1 MPIDDKIGAAKRI
14 DALLRTILTAAQLR
28 LRYRITVD
36 PPLPEE
42 RDWERPIILVEF
54 SGTDA
59 EVLLERN
66 AELLR
71 ALEHV
76 AQEMLRLGPD
86 EHEKVSF
93 DALGHRAMRIEE
105 LRLAARVAAERVRKT
120 GAPYTFS
127 PMSSRER
134 RIIHLA
140 LRDES
145 DLKTESQGY
154 AGQRCVVVYPKDY
167 RSSGGAKSRTGGG
180 VFSTRRGR
188 R

>member
-1 MPIDDKIGAAKRI
+1 MPIGDKIEAAKRI
-14 DALLRTILTAAQLR
+14 DGLLKVILYQAQLR

-42 RDWERPIILVEF
+42 RDWERPLILVEF
-54 SGTDA
+54 SGPDA
-59 EVLLERN
+59 DMLLERN

-71 ALEHV
+71 SLEHV
-76 AQEMLRLGPD
+76 CQEMLRLAPD
-86 EHEKVSF
+86 EHDKVSF

-105 LRLAARVAAERVRKT
+105 LRMAARVAAERVRKT

-127 PMSSRER
+127 PMTSRER

-145 DLKTESQGY
+145 DLKTESQGES
-154 AGQRCVVVYPKDY
+154 GHRCVVVYPRDY
-167 RSSGGAKSRTGGG
+167 RPGGGRSRSSGGMII
-180 VFSTRRGR
+180 RRR
-188 R
+188 